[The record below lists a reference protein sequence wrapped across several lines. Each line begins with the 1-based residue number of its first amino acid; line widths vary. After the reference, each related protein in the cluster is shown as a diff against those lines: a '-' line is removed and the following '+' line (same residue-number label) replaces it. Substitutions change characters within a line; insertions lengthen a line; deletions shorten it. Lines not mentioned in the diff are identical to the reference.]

1 MLKTRVLT
9 SLALL
14 ISFLLALF
22 YLPANIWEVILLVVI
37 VIGASE
43 WSAMSGLR
51 GYGKLAYGLL
61 VAVLCILSFSVLSQS
76 FLLLEP
82 IQYQIKF
89 WVILTSTL
97 LWLFVVP
104 FLLISATNSYSAYI
118 KLLLGLIVLMGAW
131 FAFLSLYKVSPL
143 FLLITLATVWI
154 ADSAAYFSG
163 KKFGKHKLAPSISPG
178 KTWEGVVGAFL
189 AVTIYGLCI
198 VYFFKLTYWIV
209 LGFWCVL
216 ILSIIGDLFESQL
229 KRQAGL
235 KDSGSILPGH
245 GGVLDRIDGIVSTLP
260 FVAFCFH
267 FPLYYQFLVRQ

>member
-43 WSAMSGLR
+43 WSAISGLR
-51 GYGKLAYGLL
+51 GYGKLAYELL
-61 VAVLCILSFSVLSQS
+61 VAVLCFLSFSLLSQS

-97 LWLFVVP
+97 LWLLVVP
-104 FLLISATNSYSAYI
+104 FLLISATNSYSAYL

-131 FAFLSLYKVSPL
+131 FSFLSIYKISPL
-143 FLLITLATVWI
+143 LLLITLATVWI
-154 ADSAAYFSG
+154 ADSAAYFAG

-198 VYFFKLTYWIV
+198 VYFFKLAYWIV
-209 LGFWCVL
+209 LGFWCIL

-245 GGVLDRIDGIVSTLP
+245 GGVLDRMDGIVSTLP